1 MYEEKRT
8 YASNIGEWAMYC
20 VQMSEKHTALHRNK
34 NLLPSTMWTT
44 QAMRL
49 FAATARYGRRAISA
63 NTESE
68 LLTNLRYRFRN
79 VQDSTFTSTYLDRLT
94 TSTRQ
99 RGVNYVLV

>member
-1 MYEEKRT
+1 MDYP
-8 YASNIGEWAMYC
+8 S
-20 VQMSEKHTALHRNK
+20 HALIANWV
-34 NLLPSTMWTT
+34 TDC
-44 QAMRL
+44 
-49 FAATARYGRRAISA
+49 RYGRRAISA